1 MAGYSFCHD
10 LPQSSCLFETCS
22 GVPTKLNTNRGERK
36 LLNILRHGDG
46 QLNEPMRQARVSKSL
61 TTLASLPFPR
71 QMEKEYD
78 NGLKLLKFTSIQ
90 RIILGR
96 MTQINNH

>member
-1 MAGYSFCHD
+1 
-10 LPQSSCLFETCS
+10 LFETCS

-46 QLNEPMRQARVSKSL
+46 QLNEPMKLARVSKSL

-78 NGLKLLKFTSIQ
+78 NGLKLQFTGIQ

-96 MTQINNH
+96 MTRINNH